1 MFILKIRDNVDM
13 KNESEYTE
21 QQIEIRLSVIRLDF
35 ILCLTFCI
43 ENTCSW
49 QKVFKCELFKLLVSL
64 LQF

>member
-21 QQIEIRLSVIRLDF
+21 KKIEIRLSVIRLDF
-35 ILCLTFCI
+35 ILTFCI

-49 QKVFKCELFKLLVSL
+49 QKVFKCELFKLFVSL

>member
-13 KNESEYTE
+13 TTNQNIQETK
-21 QQIEIRLSVIRLDF
+21 IEIRLSVIRLDF
-35 ILCLTFCI
+35 ILSLTFCI